1 MRMMNKHTK
10 ELLRIA
16 LPAMAENILQML
28 MGMVDSYLV
37 TSIGLVALSGVSLAN
52 NILAIYQAIFIALAA
67 AISARLAQIL
77 GQGKSKKISY
87 IVSEGLKITLC
98 VSLVLGGLALLL
110 GPNLL
115 TSLGAEVAVAQA
127 GGSYLMLVGG
137 GILFLG
143 LMMSLGAILRTLGQ
157 PKFPMYISLLSN
169 LLNVLFSAFAV
180 FVLHAG
186 VAGVALGTVL
196 SRLVGCF
203 LLWAKLVL
211 PLEKWNWSW
220 DIELIRLALPTTGE
234 RLMMRAG
241 DVVVVAL
248 ITSLGTAVV
257 AGNAIGET
265 LTQFNY
271 MPAMGIATA
280 TIILT
285 AKNRQEQ
292 AEVEDIFK
300 RSFFLS
306 LPFML
311 LVAVTTYLSGP
322 LLIGLYSKEPQ
333 VVQASQ
339 TVLLYSMLGVPFT
352 ASTLVLTALWQGLG
366 NAKLPFYATSLGM
379 WIVRIG
385 LAYLL
390 IGVFHLGLQ
399 AIWIATI
406 ADNAFRAG
414 FLYVQYRR
422 ERKVKID

>member
-1 MRMMNKHTK
+1 MNNQRK
-10 ELLRIA
+10 EILRIA

-37 TSIGLVALSGVSLAN
+37 ASLGLVALSGVSLAN
-52 NILAIYQAIFIALAA
+52 NILAVYQAIFIALAA
-67 AISARLAQIL
+67 AISSRMAQML
-77 GQGKSKKISY
+77 GQGNTEKVGY
-87 IVSEGLKITLC
+87 LASESLKVTLF
-98 VSLVLGGLALLL
+98 VSLVLGAVAVLAGPFLLS
-110 GPNLL
+110 
-115 TSLGAEVAVAQA
+115 SLGAEVAVAQA
-127 GGSYLMLVGG
+127 GGLYLILVGG

-196 SRLVGCF
+196 SRLIGCF
-203 LLWAKLVL
+203 LLWAKLSI
-211 PLEKWNWSW
+211 PFEKWTWSW
-220 DIELIRLALPTTGE
+220 DRELIRLALPTTGE

-248 ITSLGTAVV
+248 ITGLGTAVV

-285 AKNRQEQ
+285 AKHRQEQ
-292 AEVEDIFK
+292 ADVEDIFK

-306 LPFML
+306 LLFML
-311 LVAVTTYLSGP
+311 LVAATTYLSGP
-322 LLIGLYSKEPQ
+322 LLISLYSKEPQ

-352 ASTLVLTALWQGLG
+352 ASTLILTALWQGLG

-379 WIVRIG
+379 WLVRIG
-385 LAYLL
+385 IAYLL
-390 IGVFHLGLQ
+390 VTFFKIGLS

-406 ADNAFRAG
+406 LDNAFRAG
-414 FLYVQYRR
+414 VLFFQYRYSKQ
-422 ERKVKID
+422 ESI

>member
-1 MRMMNKHTK
+1 MNKHTK

-37 TSIGLVALSGVSLAN
+37 ASLGLVALSGVSLAN
-52 NILAIYQAIFIALAA
+52 NILAVYQAIFIALAA
-67 AISARLAQIL
+67 AISARLAQVL
-77 GQGKSKKISY
+77 GQGNTDKVVY
-87 IVSEGLKITLC
+87 LASESLKVTLF
-98 VSLVLGGLALLL
+98 VSLVLGAVAVLAGPFLLS
-110 GPNLL
+110 G
-115 TSLGAEVAVAQA
+115 LGAEVAVAQA
-127 GGSYLMLVGG
+127 GGLYLMLVGG

-186 VAGVALGTVL
+186 VAGVAIGTIL
-196 SRLVGCF
+196 SRLIGCL
-203 LLWAKLVL
+203 LLWAKLSI
-211 PLEKWNWSW
+211 PFEKWTWSW
-220 DIELIRLALPTTGE
+220 DLELIRLALPTTGE

-248 ITSLGTAVV
+248 ITGLGTAVV

-271 MPAMGIATA
+271 MPAMGIAMA

-292 AEVEDIFK
+292 AEVEEIFK

-306 LPFML
+306 LIFML
-311 LVAVTTYLSGP
+311 LVAATTYLSGP
-322 LLIGLYSKEPQ
+322 LLISLYSKEPQ

-352 ASTLVLTALWQGLG
+352 ASTLILTALWQGLG

-390 IGVFHLGLQ
+390 VRVFHLGLQ

>member
-1 MRMMNKHTK
+1 MNKHTK

-37 TSIGLVALSGVSLAN
+37 ASIGLVALSGVSLAN
-52 NILAIYQAIFIALAA
+52 NILAVYQAIFIALAA

-77 GQGKSKKISY
+77 GQGKSEKMSY
-87 IVSEGLKITLC
+87 IASESLKITLF
-98 VSLVLGGLALLL
+98 VSLVFGGLALLS

-115 TSLGAEVAVAQA
+115 TSLGAEVAVAQT
-127 GGSYLMLVGG
+127 GGLYLMLVGG

-143 LMMSLGAILRTLGQ
+143 LMMSLGAMLRTLGQ
-157 PKFPMYISLLSN
+157 PRFPMYISLLSN
-169 LLNVLFSAFAV
+169 LLNVLFSGFAV

-196 SRLVGCF
+196 SRLIGCF
-203 LLWAKLVL
+203 LLWAKLSI
-211 PLEKWNWSW
+211 PFEKWTWSL
-220 DIELIRLALPTTGE
+220 DRELIRLALPTTGE

-248 ITSLGTAVV
+248 ITGLGTAVV

-285 AKNRQEQ
+285 AKHRRNQS
-292 AEVEDIFK
+292 AVEDILK
-300 RSFFLS
+300 SSFFLS
-306 LPFML
+306 LLFML
-311 LVAVTTYLSGP
+311 LVATTTYLSGP
-322 LLIGLYSKEPQ
+322 LLISLYSKEPQ
-333 VVQASQ
+333 VVQASR
-339 TVLLYSMLGVPFT
+339 TVLLFSMLGVPVT
-352 ASTLVLTALWQGLG
+352 AATLILTALWQGLG
-366 NAKLPFYATSLGM
+366 NAKLPFYSTTIGM
-379 WIVRIG
+379 WLVRIG
-385 LAYLL
+385 IAYLL
-390 IGVFHLGLQ
+390 VTFFKIGLS

-406 ADNAFRAG
+406 LDNAFRAG
-414 FLYVQYRR
+414 VLFFQYRYSKQ
-422 ERKVKID
+422 ESI

>member
-1 MRMMNKHTK
+1 MNKHTK

-37 TSIGLVALSGVSLAN
+37 ASLGLVALSGVSLAN
-52 NILAIYQAIFIALAA
+52 NILAVYQAIFIALAA

-77 GQGKSKKISY
+77 GHGKSEKMSY
-87 IVSEGLKITLC
+87 IASEGLKITLC
-98 VSLVLGGLALLL
+98 VSLVLGGVVLFS

-127 GGSYLMLVGG
+127 GGLYLMLVGG

-143 LMMSLGAILRTLGQ
+143 LMMSLGAMLRTLGQ
-157 PKFPMYISLLSN
+157 PRFPMYISLLSN

-196 SRLVGCF
+196 SRLIGCF
-203 LLWAKLVL
+203 LLWAKLSI
-211 PLEKWNWSW
+211 PFEKWTWSW
-220 DIELIRLALPTTGE
+220 DRELIRLALPTTGE

-248 ITSLGTAVV
+248 ITGLGTAVV

-285 AKNRQEQ
+285 AKHRQEQ

-306 LPFML
+306 LLFML
-311 LVAVTTYLSGP
+311 LVAATTYLSGP
-322 LLIGLYSKEPQ
+322 LLISLYSKEPQ

-339 TVLLYSMLGVPFT
+339 TVLLFSMLGVPVT
-352 ASTLVLTALWQGLG
+352 ATTLILTALWQGLG
-366 NAKLPFYATSLGM
+366 NARLPFYSTTIGM
-379 WIVRIG
+379 WLVRIG
-385 LAYLL
+385 IAYLL
-390 IGVFHLGLQ
+390 VTFYKIGLS

-406 ADNAFRAG
+406 LDNAFRAG

>member
-1 MRMMNKHTK
+1 MNKHTK

-37 TSIGLVALSGVSLAN
+37 ASLGLVALSGVSLAN
-52 NILAIYQAIFIALAA
+52 NILAVYQAIFIALAA

-77 GQGKSKKISY
+77 GHGKSEKMSY
-87 IVSEGLKITLC
+87 IASESLKITLF
-98 VSLVLGGLALLL
+98 VSLVFGGLALLS

-115 TSLGAEVAVAQA
+115 TSLGAEVAVAQT
-127 GGSYLMLVGG
+127 GGLYLMLVGG

-143 LMMSLGAILRTLGQ
+143 LMMSLGAMLRTLGQ
-157 PKFPMYISLLSN
+157 PRFPMYISLLSN
-169 LLNVLFSAFAV
+169 LLNVLFSGFAV

-196 SRLVGCF
+196 SRLIGCF
-203 LLWAKLVL
+203 LLWAKLSI
-211 PLEKWNWSW
+211 PFEKWTWSL
-220 DIELIRLALPTTGE
+220 DRELIRLALPTTGE

-248 ITSLGTAVV
+248 ITGLGTAVV

-285 AKNRQEQ
+285 AKHRRNQS
-292 AEVEDIFK
+292 AIEDILK

-306 LPFML
+306 LLFML
-311 LVAVTTYLSGP
+311 LVATTTYLSGP
-322 LLIGLYSKEPQ
+322 LLISLYSKEPQ
-333 VVQASQ
+333 VVQASR
-339 TVLLYSMLGVPFT
+339 TVLLFSMLGVPVT
-352 ASTLVLTALWQGLG
+352 AATLILTALWQGLG
-366 NAKLPFYATSLGM
+366 NAKLPFYSTTIGM
-379 WIVRIG
+379 WLVRIG
-385 LAYLL
+385 IAYLL
-390 IGVFHLGLQ
+390 VTFFKIGLS

-406 ADNAFRAG
+406 LDNAFRAG
-414 FLYVQYRR
+414 VLFFQYRYSKQ
-422 ERKVKID
+422 ESI

>member
-1 MRMMNKHTK
+1 MNNQRK
-10 ELLRIA
+10 EILRIA

-37 TSIGLVALSGVSLAN
+37 ASLGLVALSGVSLAN
-52 NILAIYQAIFIALAA
+52 NILAVYQAIFIALAA
-67 AISARLAQIL
+67 AISSRMAQML
-77 GQGKSKKISY
+77 GQGKTEKVGY
-87 IVSEGLKITLC
+87 LASESLKVTLF
-98 VSLVLGGLALLL
+98 VSLVLGALAVLA
-110 GPNLL
+110 GPFLL
-115 TSLGAEVAVAQA
+115 TGLGAEAAVAKA
-127 GGSYLMLVGG
+127 GGLYLILVGG
-137 GILFLG
+137 GIFFLG
-143 LMMSLGAILRTLGQ
+143 LMMSLGAMLRALGQ
-157 PKFPMYISLLSN
+157 PRFPMYISLLSN
-169 LLNVLFSAFAV
+169 ILNALFSAFAV

-186 VAGVALGTVL
+186 VAGVAFGTVL
-196 SRLVGCF
+196 SRLIGCF
-203 LLWAKLVL
+203 LLWAKLSI
-211 PLEKWNWSW
+211 PFEKWTWSW
-220 DIELIRLALPTTGE
+220 DIELIRLALPATGE

-248 ITSLGTAVV
+248 ITSLGTVVV

-285 AKNRQEQ
+285 AKHRQNQ
-292 AEVEDIFK
+292 SAVEDILK

-306 LPFML
+306 LIFML

-414 FLYVQYRR
+414 CLYCTYM
-422 ERKVKID
+422 RKR

>member
-1 MRMMNKHTK
+1 MNKQRK
-10 ELLRIA
+10 EILRIA
-16 LPAMAENILQML
+16 LPAMVENILQLL

-37 TSIGLVALSGVSLAN
+37 ASLGLVALSGVSLAN
-52 NILAIYQAIFIALAA
+52 NILAVYQAIFIALAA
-67 AISARLAQIL
+67 AISARLAQML
-77 GQGKSKKISY
+77 GQGKTEKVSY
-87 IVSEGLKITLC
+87 LASEGLKVTLF
-98 VSLVLGGLALLL
+98 VSLVLGVVAVLAGPSLLI
-110 GPNLL
+110 G
-115 TSLGAEVAVAQA
+115 LGAEVAVAKA
-127 GGSYLMLVGG
+127 GGLYLILVGG
-137 GILFLG
+137 DILFLG
-143 LMMSLGAILRTLGQ
+143 LMMSFGAMLRALGQ
-157 PKFPMYISLLSN
+157 PRFPMYISLLSN
-169 LLNVLFSAFAV
+169 LLNALFSAFAV

-203 LLWAKLVL
+203 LLWAKLSI
-211 PLEKWNWSW
+211 PFEKWTWSW
-220 DIELIRLALPTTGE
+220 DRELIRLALPATGE

-257 AGNAIGET
+257 AGNSIGET

-271 MPAMGIATA
+271 MPAMGISTA

-285 AKNRQEQ
+285 AQHRQNQ
-292 AEVEDIFK
+292 LAVQTIFK
-300 RSFFLS
+300 TSLQLS
-306 LPFML
+306 LLFML
-311 LVAVTTYLSGP
+311 LMAATTYFASPFLTS
-322 LLIGLYSKEPQ
+322 LYSRDPQ

-339 TVLLYSMLGVPFT
+339 TVLLYSMLGVPVT
-352 ASTLVLTALWQGLG
+352 AATLILTALWQGLG

-385 LAYLL
+385 LAYFLVEIL
-390 IGVFHLGLQ
+390 QLGLR

>member
-1 MRMMNKHTK
+1 MKKHTK
-10 ELLRIA
+10 EILRIA

-37 TSIGLVALSGVSLAN
+37 ASIGLVALSGVSLAN
-52 NILAIYQAIFIALAA
+52 NILAVYQAIFIALAA

-77 GQGKSKKISY
+77 GQGKIEKVGY
-87 IVSEGLKITLC
+87 LASESLKVTLF
-98 VSLVLGGLALLL
+98 VSLVLGAVAVLAGPFLLS
-110 GPNLL
+110 G
-115 TSLGAEVAVAQA
+115 LGAEVAVAQA
-127 GGSYLMLVGG
+127 GGLYLILVGG

-143 LMMSLGAILRTLGQ
+143 LMMSLGAMLRTLGQ
-157 PKFPMYISLLSN
+157 PRFPMYISLLSN

-186 VAGVALGTVL
+186 VAGVALGTIL
-196 SRLVGCF
+196 SRLIGCF
-203 LLWAKLVL
+203 LLWAKLSI
-211 PLEKWNWSW
+211 PFEKWTWSW
-220 DIELIRLALPTTGE
+220 DLELIRLALPTTGE

-248 ITSLGTAVV
+248 ITGLGTAVV

-285 AKNRQEQ
+285 AKHRQEQ

-306 LPFML
+306 LLFML
-311 LVAVTTYLSGP
+311 LVAATTYLSGP
-322 LLIGLYSKEPQ
+322 FLISLYSKESQ

-352 ASTLVLTALWQGLG
+352 AGTLIMTALWQGLG
-366 NAKLPFYATSLGM
+366 NARLPFYATTIGM
-379 WIVRIG
+379 WLVRIG
-385 LAYLL
+385 IAYLL
-390 IGVFHLGLQ
+390 VTFFKIGLS

-406 ADNAFRAG
+406 LDNAFRAG
-414 FLYVQYRR
+414 VLFFQYRYSKQ
-422 ERKVKID
+422 ESI

>member
-1 MRMMNKHTK
+1 MNNQRK
-10 ELLRIA
+10 EILRIA

-37 TSIGLVALSGVSLAN
+37 ASLGLVALSGVSLAN
-52 NILAIYQAIFIALAA
+52 NILAVYQAIFIALAA
-67 AISARLAQIL
+67 AISSRMAQML
-77 GQGKSKKISY
+77 GQGKTEKVGYLAGESQK
-87 IVSEGLKITLC
+87 VTLF
-98 VSLVLGGLALLL
+98 VSLVLGALAVLA
-110 GPNLL
+110 GPSLL
-115 TSLGAEVAVAQA
+115 TGLGAEAAVAKA
-127 GGSYLMLVGG
+127 GGLYLILVGG

-143 LMMSLGAILRTLGQ
+143 LMMSLGAMLRALGQ
-157 PKFPMYISLLSN
+157 PRFPMYISLLSN
-169 LLNVLFSAFAV
+169 LLNALFSAFAV

-203 LLWAKLVL
+203 LLWAKLSI
-211 PLEKWNWSW
+211 PFEKWTWSW
-220 DIELIRLALPTTGE
+220 DVELIRLALPATGE

-285 AKNRQEQ
+285 AQHRQDQ
-292 AEVEDIFK
+292 LAVQRIFK
-300 RSFFLS
+300 TSLHLS
-306 LPFML
+306 LFFML
-311 LVAVTTYLSGP
+311 LMAVTTYLAGP
-322 LLIGLYSKEPQ
+322 FLTSLYSREPQ

-339 TVLLYSMLGVPFT
+339 TVLLYSMLGVPVT
-352 ASTLVLTALWQGLG
+352 AATLILTALWQGLG

-379 WIVRIG
+379 WLVRIG

-390 IGVFHLGLQ
+390 VGIFQLGLQ

-406 ADNAFRAG
+406 VDNAFRTG
-414 FLYVQYRR
+414 FLYVQYKRVG
-422 ERKVKID
+422 KVKID

>member
-1 MRMMNKHTK
+1 MNKQRK
-10 ELLRIA
+10 EILRIA
-16 LPAMAENILQML
+16 LPAMAENILQLL

-37 TSIGLVALSGVSLAN
+37 ASLGLVALSGVSLAN
-52 NILAIYQAIFIALAA
+52 NILAVYQAIFIALAA
-67 AISARLAQIL
+67 AISSRMAQML
-77 GQGKSKKISY
+77 GQGKTEKVGY
-87 IVSEGLKITLC
+87 LASEGLKVTLF
-98 VSLVLGGLALLL
+98 VSLVLGGIAVLAGPSLLI
-110 GPNLL
+110 G
-115 TSLGAEVAVAQA
+115 LGAEAAVAKA
-127 GGSYLMLVGG
+127 GGLYLILVGG

-143 LMMSLGAILRTLGQ
+143 LMMSLGAMLRALGQ
-157 PKFPMYISLLSN
+157 PRFPMYISLLSN
-169 LLNVLFSAFAV
+169 LLNALFSAFAV

-203 LLWAKLVL
+203 LLWAKLSI
-211 PLEKWNWSW
+211 PFEKWTWFW
-220 DIELIRLALPTTGE
+220 DVELIRLALPTTGE

-285 AKNRQEQ
+285 AQHRRDQLAVQ
-292 AEVEDIFK
+292 RIFK
-300 RSFFLS
+300 TSLHLS
-306 LPFML
+306 LFFML
-311 LVAVTTYLSGP
+311 LMAATTYFAGP
-322 LLIGLYSKEPQ
+322 FLTSLYSREPQ

-339 TVLLYSMLGVPFT
+339 TVLLFSMLGVPVT
-352 ASTLVLTALWQGLG
+352 AATLILTALWQGLG

-390 IGVFHLGLQ
+390 VGIFQLGLQ

-406 ADNAFRAG
+406 VDNVFRAG
-414 FLYVQYRR
+414 FLYVHYKRVG
-422 ERKVKID
+422 KVKTD

>member
-1 MRMMNKHTK
+1 MNNQRK
-10 ELLRIA
+10 EIVRIA

-37 TSIGLVALSGVSLAN
+37 ASLGLVALSGVSLAN
-52 NILAIYQAIFIALAA
+52 NILAVYQAIFIALAA
-67 AISARLAQIL
+67 AISSRMAQML
-77 GQGKSKKISY
+77 GQGKTEKVSY
-87 IVSEGLKITLC
+87 LASESLKVTLF
-98 VSLVLGGLALLL
+98 VSLVLGALAVLA
-110 GPNLL
+110 GPSLL
-115 TSLGAEVAVAQA
+115 TGLGAEAAVTKA
-127 GGSYLMLVGG
+127 GGLYLILVGG

-143 LMMSLGAILRTLGQ
+143 LMMSLGAMLRALGQ
-157 PKFPMYISLLSN
+157 PRFPMYISLLSN
-169 LLNVLFSAFAV
+169 LLNALFSAFAV

-203 LLWAKLVL
+203 LLWAKLSI
-211 PLEKWNWSW
+211 PFEKWTWSW
-220 DIELIRLALPTTGE
+220 DVVLIRLALPATGE

-285 AKNRQEQ
+285 AQHRQNQ
-292 AEVEDIFK
+292 LAVQRIFK
-300 RSFFLS
+300 TSLHLS
-306 LPFML
+306 LFFML
-311 LVAVTTYLSGP
+311 LMAATTYFAGP
-322 LLIGLYSKEPQ
+322 FLTSLYSREPQ

-339 TVLLYSMLGVPFT
+339 TVLLYSMLGVPVT
-352 ASTLVLTALWQGLG
+352 AATLILTALWQGLG

-379 WIVRIG
+379 WLVRIG

-390 IGVFHLGLQ
+390 VGIFQLGLQ

-406 ADNAFRAG
+406 VDNAFRAG
-414 FLYVQYRR
+414 FLYVQYKRVG
-422 ERKVKID
+422 KVKTD

>member
-1 MRMMNKHTK
+1 MNKHTK

-37 TSIGLVALSGVSLAN
+37 ASIGLVALSGVSLAN
-52 NILAIYQAIFIALAA
+52 NILAVYQAIFIALAA

-77 GQGKSKKISY
+77 GQGKSEKMSY
-87 IVSEGLKITLC
+87 IASESLKITLF
-98 VSLVLGGLALLL
+98 VSLVFGGLALLS

-115 TSLGAEVAVAQA
+115 TSLGAEVAVAQT
-127 GGSYLMLVGG
+127 GGLYLMLVGG

-143 LMMSLGAILRTLGQ
+143 LMMSLGAMLRTLGQ
-157 PKFPMYISLLSN
+157 PRFPMYISLLSN
-169 LLNVLFSAFAV
+169 LLNVLFSGFAV

-196 SRLVGCF
+196 SRLIGCF
-203 LLWAKLVL
+203 LLWAKLSI
-211 PLEKWNWSW
+211 PFEKWTWSL
-220 DIELIRLALPTTGE
+220 DRELIRLALPTTGE

-248 ITSLGTAVV
+248 ITGLGTAVV

-285 AKNRQEQ
+285 AKHRRNQS
-292 AEVEDIFK
+292 AIEDILK

-306 LPFML
+306 LLFML
-311 LVAVTTYLSGP
+311 LVATTTYLSGP
-322 LLIGLYSKEPQ
+322 LLISLYSKEPQ
-333 VVQASQ
+333 VVQASR
-339 TVLLYSMLGVPFT
+339 TVLLFSMLGVPVT
-352 ASTLVLTALWQGLG
+352 AATLILTALWQGLG
-366 NAKLPFYATSLGM
+366 NARLPFYATSIGM
-379 WIVRIG
+379 WLVRIG
-385 LAYLL
+385 IAYLL
-390 IGVFHLGLQ
+390 VTFFKIGLS

-406 ADNAFRAG
+406 LDNAFRAG
-414 FLYVQYRR
+414 VLFFQYRYSKQ
-422 ERKVKID
+422 ESI

>member
-1 MRMMNKHTK
+1 MNKHTK

-37 TSIGLVALSGVSLAN
+37 ASLGLVALSGVSLAN
-52 NILAIYQAIFIALAA
+52 NILAVYQAIFIALAA

-77 GQGKSKKISY
+77 GHGKSEKMSY
-87 IVSEGLKITLC
+87 IASESLKITLF
-98 VSLVLGGLALLL
+98 VSLVFGGLALLS

-115 TSLGAEVAVAQA
+115 TSLGAEVAVAQT
-127 GGSYLMLVGG
+127 GGLYLMLVGG

-186 VAGVALGTVL
+186 VAGVALGTIL
-196 SRLVGCF
+196 SRLIGCI
-203 LLWAKLVL
+203 LLWIKLDL
-211 PLEKWNWSW
+211 PIEKWTWSW
-220 DIELIRLALPTTGE
+220 DRELIRLALPTTGE

-248 ITSLGTAVV
+248 ITGLGTAVV

-285 AKNRQEQ
+285 AKHRQEQ

-306 LPFML
+306 LLFML
-311 LVAVTTYLSGP
+311 LVAATTYLSGP
-322 LLIGLYSKEPQ
+322 LLISLYSKEPQ

-352 ASTLVLTALWQGLG
+352 AGTLIMTALWQGLG
-366 NAKLPFYATSLGM
+366 NARLPFYATTIGM
-379 WIVRIG
+379 WLVRIG
-385 LAYLL
+385 IAYLL
-390 IGVFHLGLQ
+390 VTFYKIGLS

-406 ADNAFRAG
+406 LDNAFRAG
-414 FLYVQYRR
+414 VLFFQYRYSKQ
-422 ERKVKID
+422 ESI

>member
-1 MRMMNKHTK
+1 MNKHTK

-37 TSIGLVALSGVSLAN
+37 ASLGLVALSGVSLAN
-52 NILAIYQAIFIALAA
+52 NILAVYQAIFIALAA

-77 GQGKSKKISY
+77 GQGKIEK
-87 IVSEGLKITLC
+87 VGHTANEGLKITAC
-98 VSLVLGGLALLL
+98 ISLLLGGLAVLA
-110 GPNLL
+110 GPHLL
-115 TSLGAEVAVAQA
+115 TSLGAEATVAKA
-127 GGSYLMLVGG
+127 GGLYLILVGG

-143 LMMSLGAILRTLGQ
+143 LMMSFGAMLRAIGQ
-157 PKFPMYISLLSN
+157 PRFPMYISLLSN
-169 LLNVLFSAFAV
+169 LLNALFSAFAV

-196 SRLVGCF
+196 SRLIGCL
-203 LLWAKLVL
+203 LLWEKLAI
-211 PLEKWNWSW
+211 PFERWTWSL
-220 DIELIRLALPTTGE
+220 DRELIRLALPTTGE

-285 AKNRQEQ
+285 AKHRQEQ
-292 AEVEDIFK
+292 SEVEDIFK

-306 LPFML
+306 LLFML
-311 LVAVTTYLSGP
+311 LVAATTYLSGP
-322 LLIGLYSKEPQ
+322 YLISLYSKEPQ

-339 TVLLYSMLGVPFT
+339 TVLLFSMLGVPVT
-352 ASTLVLTALWQGLG
+352 ATTLILTALWQGLG
-366 NAKLPFYATSLGM
+366 NARLPFYATTIGM
-379 WIVRIG
+379 WLVRIG
-385 LAYLL
+385 IAYLL
-390 IGVFHLGLQ
+390 VTFFKIGLS

-406 ADNAFRAG
+406 LDNAFRAG
-414 FLYVQYRR
+414 VLFFQYRYSKQ
-422 ERKVKID
+422 ESI

>member
-37 TSIGLVALSGVSLAN
+37 ASLGLVALSGVSLAN
-52 NILAIYQAIFIALAA
+52 NILAVYQAIFIALAA

-77 GQGKSKKISY
+77 GHGKSEKMSY
-87 IVSEGLKITLC
+87 IASESLKITLF
-98 VSLVLGGLALLL
+98 VSLVFGGLALLS

-115 TSLGAEVAVAQA
+115 TSLGAEVAVAQT
-127 GGSYLMLVGG
+127 GGLYLMLVGG

-143 LMMSLGAILRTLGQ
+143 LMMSLGAMLRTLGQ
-157 PKFPMYISLLSN
+157 PRFPMYISLLSN
-169 LLNVLFSAFAV
+169 LLNVLFSVFAV

-186 VAGVALGTVL
+186 VAGVAFGTVL
-196 SRLVGCF
+196 SRLIGCF
-203 LLWAKLVL
+203 LLWAKLSI
-211 PLEKWNWSW
+211 PFEKWTWSL
-220 DIELIRLALPTTGE
+220 DRELIRLALPTTGE

-248 ITSLGTAVV
+248 ITGLGTAVV

-285 AKNRQEQ
+285 AKHRQEQ

-306 LPFML
+306 LLFML
-311 LVAVTTYLSGP
+311 LVAATTYLSGP
-322 LLIGLYSKEPQ
+322 HLISLYSKEPQ

-339 TVLLYSMLGVPFT
+339 TVLLFSMLGVPVT
-352 ASTLVLTALWQGLG
+352 AATLILTALWQGLG
-366 NAKLPFYATSLGM
+366 NARLPFYATSLGM
-379 WIVRIG
+379 WLVRIG

-390 IGVFHLGLQ
+390 VRVFHLGLQ

-414 FLYVQYRR
+414 VLFFQYRYSKQ
-422 ERKVKID
+422 ESI